1 MLLTLSK
8 LPRRLVM
15 QSAPRFERNFR
26 ARSLLC
32 PRTRCRSFMLARA
45 TRFAPNACRS
55 LIIEPNFIM
64 FLHLKMYSSQVRR
77 ISEDVQRRIGDGVSK
92 EAQRLFNSLHKAL
105 SPCAWSQQTIV
116 VGTPGSEDEVR
127 IAPPYT
133 NATCSGKVR
142 LLPPYVACPC
152 FLLNALF
159 AGQKFT

>member
-1 MLLTLSK
+1 
-8 LPRRLVM
+8 
-15 QSAPRFERNFR
+15 
-26 ARSLLC
+26 
-32 PRTRCRSFMLARA
+32 
-45 TRFAPNACRS
+45 
-55 LIIEPNFIM
+55 M

-142 LLPPYVACPC
+142 LLPPYVARPC
-152 FLLNALF
+152 FLLNAFF